1 MRRLRSLAL
10 PTLSGVLYFV
20 SWIGFGVWPLAFICF
35 VPQIYALRDA
45 TPREAFRRGAW
56 FGFVTHL
63 GGYTWVI
70 HLLRIFA
77 FAPLPLAFAG
87 YVALCALQGFLFG
100 VVSWAVR
107 RTWTATR
114 WPLALILPVCLVAT
128 EFVYPLLFQSYT
140 GVALMPVLP
149 LVQVADLGGVLLLSA
164 LQGAVNG
171 AIADVV
177 LERRGIRPWPL
188 IGTAAV
194 IGAAFT
200 YGFWRIPRIDARE
213 NAAPTQRVGLAQ
225 PNVGEIVLH
234 RNPYAS
240 VQALWTDSAEL
251 HSRGADV
258 VIWPEVGYNLR
269 PVREGDDGRAIQGG
283 VPVWLIAGVER
294 VRGNEAWNSA
304 IAIGPDGK
312 VGDHY
317 DKIQLLAFGE
327 YIPFGDWFPFLY
339 EWSPLATH
347 LTRGEIT
354 APLRVNGYRYATF
367 ICYEDILP
375 WIVRKTMEDHGEGRA
390 HALVNL
396 TNDSWYGAGHE
407 QEQHLQLA
415 ALRTIE
421 HRRWLLRVTSTG
433 ISAFVDASGRV
444 VTRIP
449 ADIRGV
455 AVRDVPMLQG
465 TTVYEVVGD
474 WPGWLCLGM
483 LGLVAL
489 RELRNRRKRRS

>member
-10 PTLSGVLYFV
+10 PTSSGVLYFV
-20 SWIGFGVWPLAFICF
+20 SWIGFGVWPLAFVCF
-35 VPQIYALRDA
+35 VPLLFSLREA
-45 TPREAFRRGAW
+45 TPREALRRGAW
-56 FGFVTHL
+56 FGFIAHL

-77 FAPLPLAFAG
+77 FAPLPLAFLG
-87 YVALCALQGFLFG
+87 YVVLCLAQGLLFG
-100 VVSWAVR
+100 VFAWALR
-107 RTWTATR
+107 QTWKATG
-114 WPLALILPVCLVAT
+114 WPLAALVPLCLVAT

-140 GVALMPVLP
+140 GVALMPVVP

-171 AIADVV
+171 ALAD
-177 LERRGIRPWPL
+177 LLLGRRPRP
-188 IGTAAV
+188 A
-194 IGAAFT
+194 IGAGLAVAASLT
-200 YGFWRIPRIDARE
+200 YGLWRIGRIDARE
-213 NAAPTQRVGLAQ
+213 QAAPARRIGIAQ
-225 PNVGEIVLH
+225 PNVGEIALH

-240 VQALWTDSAEL
+240 VQALWADTAEL
-251 HSRGADV
+251 HSRGADL

-269 PVREGDDGRAIQGG
+269 PVRDGDDGRAISGG
-283 VPVWLIAGVER
+283 IPVSIIAGVER
-294 VRGNEAWNSA
+294 LQGKQAWNSA
-304 IAIGPDGK
+304 LVIGPDGK
-312 VGDHY
+312 IGDHY

-327 YIPFGDWFPFLY
+327 FIPFGDWFPFLY
-339 EWSPLATH
+339 DWSPLAAH
-347 LTRGEIT
+347 LSQGTST
-354 APLRVNGYRYATF
+354 KPLRAGGYLYATF

-375 WIVRKTMEDHGEGRA
+375 WIVRKVMRDQGQGRA

-415 ALRTIE
+415 ALRAVE
-421 HRRWLLRVTSTG
+421 HRRWLLRATSTG

-449 ADIRGV
+449 ADVRGV

-474 WPGWLCLGM
+474 WPGWTALALLGWI
-483 LGLVAL
+483 AA
-489 RELRNRRKRRS
+489 RELRRRRKTR